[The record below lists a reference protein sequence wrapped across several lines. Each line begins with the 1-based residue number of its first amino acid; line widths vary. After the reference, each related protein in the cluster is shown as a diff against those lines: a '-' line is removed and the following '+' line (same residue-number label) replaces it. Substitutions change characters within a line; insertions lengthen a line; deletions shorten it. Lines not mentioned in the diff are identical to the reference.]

1 MSRKLTEQEKNP
13 HASLVEVRNAI
24 EATLD
29 GTNSRAQAAAI
40 ANELTHDQCD
50 KIVAA
55 DGDVAKIKAAMK
67 PAETKA
73 TEKKQEAEAAKQSA
87 KKK

>member
-13 HASLVEVRNAI
+13 HSSLVEVRNAI

-29 GTNSRAQAAAI
+29 GNKCRSQAAAI
-40 ANELTHDQCD
+40 ANELTHEQCD

-55 DGDVAKIKAAMK
+55 DGDIAKIKAAMK
-67 PAETKA
+67 PAEQKVV
-73 TEKKQEAEAAKQSA
+73 EKKTEQADKSSA

>member
-1 MSRKLTEQEKNP
+1 MSRKLTDQEKNP
-13 HASLVEVRNAI
+13 HPSLVEVRNAI

-29 GTNSRAQAAAI
+29 GNQCRSQAAAI

-55 DGDVAKIKAAMK
+55 DGDAAKIKAAMK
-67 PAETKA
+67 TAETKA
-73 TEKKQEAEAAKQSA
+73 TEKKTELAEKSAA